1 MTHFPIASA
10 LPVKWKK
17 AAASNPNDNCVEVA
31 DCYAE
36 GVPVRDSKEPHGP
49 ALGFSPEAWRAF
61 ITGIQAGD
69 FPTTL

>member
-1 MTHFPIASA
+1 MTTDLSWR
-10 LPVKWKK
+10 KSSY
-17 AAASNPNDNCVEVA
+17 SNPNDDCVELADSNGVA
-31 DCYAE
+31 
-36 GVPVRDSKEPHGP
+36 VRDSKDPHGP

>member
-1 MTHFPIASA
+1 MTHFPVASA
-10 LPVKWKK
+10 LPAEWRK
-17 AAASNPNDNCVEVA
+17 ATASNPNDDCVEVA
-31 DCYAE
+31 D
-36 GVPVRDSKEPHGP
+36 GISNVIPVRDSKDPHGP